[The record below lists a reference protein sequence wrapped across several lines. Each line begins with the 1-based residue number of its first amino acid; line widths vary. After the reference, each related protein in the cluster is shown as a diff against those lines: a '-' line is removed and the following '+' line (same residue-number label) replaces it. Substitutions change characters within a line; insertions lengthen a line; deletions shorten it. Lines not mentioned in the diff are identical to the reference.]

1 MAMADLQSDYVKKLV
16 LYNFRNYR
24 LFEAEFSS
32 SLVAI
37 VGENGIGKT
46 NLLEA
51 VSFLSPG
58 KGLRGAVLDDICYR
72 ETNSSGQFNKTSSW
86 QISSYINSFN
96 KGDFAIKIAGGYENN
111 KFKKTISL
119 EDKTIPQTNLL
130 SYFNLNWVTPQMSN
144 IFISGSSSR
153 RKFFDRLIFNL
164 DENHLK
170 RLSHYEKLLK
180 ERNNLL
186 KKGIK
191 DNVWYKA
198 IEAQL
203 ASIAVSLVASRI
215 EYIEKLNKSLS
226 NNLAI
231 YPSVK
236 IELQDKLALMLQE
249 KSALEC
255 EETLKKLYESSRYKD
270 FILQTTSLKPHR
282 SEIVILDLQKSVE
295 CSFNSTGEQKFIL
308 LAIAVAHANL
318 IKSEK
323 NKVPIMLLDEALTH
337 LDEKNRHAVIQE
349 LIAFKTQI
357 FITTTE
363 SSILEPF
370 LKDIDVVK
378 L

>member
-203 ASIAVSLVASRI
+203 ASIAVALVASRI

>member
-1 MAMADLQSDYVKKLV
+1 MADLQSDYVKKLV

-72 ETNSSGQFNKTSSW
+72 ETNSNGQFNKTTSW

-119 EDKTIPQTNLL
+119 EDKAIPQTRLL

-170 RLSHYEKLLK
+170 RLSRYEKLLK

-186 KKGIK
+186 KKGVK

-203 ASIAVSLVASRI
+203 ASIVVSLVASRI

-236 IELQDKLALMLQE
+236 IELQDKLALMLQQ

-255 EETLKKLYESSRYKD
+255 EETLKELYESSRYKD

-318 IKSEK
+318 VKSEK

-370 LKDIDVVK
+370 LQDIDIIK